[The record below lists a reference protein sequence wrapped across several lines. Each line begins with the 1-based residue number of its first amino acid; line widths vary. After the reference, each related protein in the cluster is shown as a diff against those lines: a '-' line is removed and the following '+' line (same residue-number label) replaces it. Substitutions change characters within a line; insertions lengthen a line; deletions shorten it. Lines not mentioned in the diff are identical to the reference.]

1 MLQNLHVKNLALI
14 DESEVELHYGMNV
27 LTGETGAGKSI
38 IIGSINLA
46 LGEKIP
52 REMLRDNDKPALVEL
67 LFVVD
72 RQETKEKL
80 RELDVELTD
89 DTVLLSRKIS
99 AGRAVGRVNG
109 ETVSVSRMKEIA
121 GLLIDIHG
129 QNEHQSLSNKKKHL
143 EMIDAYGK
151 KELTPLKDNVRKLYH
166 TYSRLKEEWDGANLD
181 TGQRQREASL
191 LEYEVQEITEA
202 NLKVGEDEDLEEDFK
217 RFSNGKKI
225 LEAVNHAYEITGGEM
240 ESASSAIGRAVRE
253 LSMVSSYDKTV
264 ESLESQLLEIDSL
277 LSDFNRDLSG
287 YLDENDFDEATF
299 YEMEKRLDVI
309 NHLKSKYGET
319 IEEILGALDEKSARL
334 EQLQD
339 YDAYL
344 DKLKQQLS
352 KGTEELRQASK
363 ELSDAR
369 KKVAEQFTKEVKQAL
384 GDLNFLHVE
393 FEMPFEETPDFTP
406 NGMDDA
412 QFMISTNPGEPI
424 KPLVKV
430 ASGGEM
436 SRIMLAIKTVM
447 AESDDI
453 ECLIFDEIDAGISGR
468 TAQMVSEKMNVLSR
482 NHQII
487 VITHL
492 PQIAAM
498 ADSHYLIEKSVNQEV
513 TTSHISPLEEEDAVK
528 ELARM
533 LGGVEIT
540 DAVLENAK
548 EMKALAYRM
557 K

>member
-14 DESEVELHYGMNV
+14 DEAEVELHYGMNV

-52 REMLRDNDKPALVEL
+52 REMLRDNDQPALVEL

-453 ECLIFDEIDAGISGR
+453 ECLIFDEIDVGISGR

-513 TTSHISPLEEEDAVK
+513 TTSHIFLLEEEDAVK

>member
-52 REMLRDNDKPALVEL
+52 REMLRDNDQPALVEL

-202 NLKVGEDEDLEEDFK
+202 NLKVGEDEDLEENFK

-240 ESASSAIGRAVRE
+240 ESASLAIGRAVRE

-513 TTSHISPLEEEDAVK
+513 TTSHIFPLEEEDAVK

>member
-191 LEYEVQEITEA
+191 LEDEVQEITEA

-225 LEAVNHAYEITGGEM
+225 LEAVNQAYEITGGEM

-513 TTSHISPLEEEDAVK
+513 TTSHIFPLEEEDAVK

>member
-202 NLKVGEDEDLEEDFK
+202 DLKVGEDEDLEEDFK

-225 LEAVNHAYEITGGEM
+225 LEAVNHAYEITGAEM

-513 TTSHISPLEEEDAVK
+513 TTSHIFPLEEEDAVK

>member
-513 TTSHISPLEEEDAVK
+513 TTSHIFPLEEEDAVK

-540 DAVLENAK
+540 DAVLANAK

>member
-225 LEAVNHAYEITGGEM
+225 LEAANHAYEITGGEM

-498 ADSHYLIEKSVNQEV
+498 ADSHYLIEKSVNQEI
-513 TTSHISPLEEEDAVK
+513 TTSHIFPLEEEDAVK

>member
-52 REMLRDNDKPALVEL
+52 REMLRDNDQPALVEL

-352 KGTEELRQASK
+352 KATEELRQASK

-393 FEMPFEETPDFTP
+393 FEMPFEEPPDFTP

-498 ADSHYLIEKSVNQEV
+498 ADSHYLIEKSVDQEV
-513 TTSHISPLEEEDAVK
+513 TTSHIFPLEEEDAVK

>member
-52 REMLRDNDKPALVEL
+52 REMLRDNDQPALVEL

-277 LSDFNRDLSG
+277 LSDFNRELSG

-513 TTSHISPLEEEDAVK
+513 TTSHIFPLEEEDAVK

>member
-52 REMLRDNDKPALVEL
+52 REMLRDNDQPALVEL

-287 YLDENDFDEATF
+287 YLNENDFDEATF

-319 IEEILGALDEKSARL
+319 IEEILGALDEKSVRL

-513 TTSHISPLEEEDAVK
+513 TTSHIFLLEEEDAVK

>member
-52 REMLRDNDKPALVEL
+52 REMLRDNDQPALVEL

-166 TYSRLKEEWDGANLD
+166 TYNRLKEEWDGANLD

-498 ADSHYLIEKSVNQEV
+498 ADSHYLIEKSVNQEI
-513 TTSHISPLEEEDAVK
+513 TTSHIFPLEEEDAVK

>member
-52 REMLRDNDKPALVEL
+52 REMLRDNDQPALVEL

-129 QNEHQSLSNKKKHL
+129 QDEHQSLSNKKKHL

-277 LSDFNRDLSG
+277 LSDFNRDLSC

-393 FEMPFEETPDFTP
+393 FEMPFEETPDFTS

-513 TTSHISPLEEEDAVK
+513 TTSHIFPLEEEDAVK

>member
-319 IEEILGALDEKSARL
+319 IGEILGALDEKSARL

-498 ADSHYLIEKSVNQEV
+498 ADSHYLIEKSVNQEI
-513 TTSHISPLEEEDAVK
+513 TTSHIFPLEEEDAVK

>member
-52 REMLRDNDKPALVEL
+52 REMLRDNDQPALVEL

-166 TYSRLKEEWDGANLD
+166 TYSRLKEEWNGANLD

-513 TTSHISPLEEEDAVK
+513 TTSHIFPLEEEDAVK

>member
-52 REMLRDNDKPALVEL
+52 REMLRDNDQPALVEL

-99 AGRAVGRVNG
+99 AGRPVGRVNG

-513 TTSHISPLEEEDAVK
+513 TTSHIFPLEEEDAVK

>member
-52 REMLRDNDKPALVEL
+52 REMLRDNDQPALVEL

-513 TTSHISPLEEEDAVK
+513 TTSHIFPLEEEDAVK